1 MPKNE
6 TNKHVICDKIIS
18 ARKKDNKQIEYE
30 YNFYVQGTKFM
41 HNSKIITICFQYN
54 YFEQLYIGAALMT
67 MHQSKL
73 TTSRVRILDLI
84 NKGIKFLAFK
94 TMSNQHWL
102 RNFCNSLLLIFKD
115 SILVQKILNIN
126 CY

>member
-1 MPKNE
+1 
-6 TNKHVICDKIIS
+6 
-18 ARKKDNKQIEYE
+18 
-30 YNFYVQGTKFM
+30 
-41 HNSKIITICFQYN
+41 
-54 YFEQLYIGAALMT
+54 MT